1 MTGRL
6 ARLRVPLGFAAAVVA
21 LAWARPT
28 WASWLTGA
36 PVALAGE
43 ALRCWAAGHLEKSR
57 EVTRSG
63 PYRYL
68 RHPLY
73 VGSTL
78 IGAGFVVAAHSL
90 LVALVVALY
99 LGATLI
105 AAIRAEE
112 AHLDEKFEGAYAEY
126 RAGRAHA
133 MSRRFSWSRLHA
145 NREGRAILGLVVG
158 FAFLAW
164 RARGSTWFDAP

>member
-6 ARLRVPLGFAAAVVA
+6 ARWRVPLGFAAAGVA
-21 LAWARPT
+21 LIFARPT
-28 WASWLTGA
+28 WSSWLMGA
-36 PVALAGE
+36 PIALAGE
-43 ALRCWAAGHLEKSR
+43 ALRCWAAGHLDKGR
-57 EVTRSG
+57 EITRSG
-63 PYRYL
+63 PYRFV

-73 VGSTL
+73 LGSTL
-78 IGAGFVVAAHSL
+78 IGAGFALAAHSL

-99 LGATLI
+99 LGATLV
-105 AAIRAEE
+105 AAICAEE
-112 AHLDEKFEGAYAEY
+112 AHLDEKFEGAYGEY

-133 MSRRFSWSRLHA
+133 MRRRFSWSRLHA

-164 RARGSTWFDAP
+164 RAGGSTWFG